1 MLKEETESNIFPE
14 LVKLKRFPRFSS
26 RVLTWRLERV
36 IRPLF
41 YPKIILI
48 PKKLLDIR
56 SLFYYI
62 EHHGTWSNSAM
73 KPFGEILRDI
83 RIEAGLGLRELARL
97 VDKSQG
103 YLSNI
108 ENGRVA
114 PPSEEV
120 IMDMA
125 RALKVEPQR
134 LLVAARKVDPE
145 LSDYVADMPVAADFL
160 RTAIDE
166 EYDEED
172 FARLTQ
178 LAKIAKLGKGDGET

>member
-1 MLKEETESNIFPE
+1 
-14 LVKLKRFPRFSS
+14 
-26 RVLTWRLERV
+26 
-36 IRPLF
+36 
-41 YPKIILI
+41 
-48 PKKLLDIR
+48 
-56 SLFYYI
+56 
-62 EHHGTWSNSAM
+62 M
-73 KPFGEILRDI
+73 KPFGEILRDV

-114 PPSEEV
+114 PPSEEA

-145 LSDYVADMPVAADFL
+145 LSDYVADTPEAADFL
-160 RTAIDE
+160 RIAKKKKFKKEDWLRQTQYADDE
-166 EYDEED
+166 E
-172 FARLTQ
+172 
-178 LAKIAKLGKGDGET
+178 LGKGDDET